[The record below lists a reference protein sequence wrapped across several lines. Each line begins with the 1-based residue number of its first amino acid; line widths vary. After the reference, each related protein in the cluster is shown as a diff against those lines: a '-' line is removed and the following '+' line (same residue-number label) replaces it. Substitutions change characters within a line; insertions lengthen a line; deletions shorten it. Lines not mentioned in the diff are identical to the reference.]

1 MISFMRS
8 METRIL
14 LTLFIFLVLCSQ
26 CYMQQQEEIIYSPIG
41 VIHSS
46 FTPETGAPRQGI
58 LMPETGAEI
67 EIYKPYREALQ
78 SLDLF
83 EYIIVIYHFDRV
95 KDWKKTV
102 SPPASTREHDF
113 GLFGTRTPRRPNPI
127 GLSVVKLDSIR
138 DGVLHIKGID
148 AFDGSPVLDIKP
160 YLPSIDCVESRRNEK
175 MEKKLGLPEQ
185 VMIRH

>member
-1 MISFMRS
+1 MMTVFI
-8 METRIL
+8 IV
-14 LTLFIFLVLCSQ
+14 LFFFTSDDNQ
-26 CYMQQQEEIIYSPIG
+26 MQEKKEIIYSPIG

-67 EIYKPYREALQ
+67 EIYKPYREALRY
-78 SLDLF
+78 LDLF
-83 EYIIVIYHFDRV
+83 DYIIVIYHFDKV
-95 KDWKKTV
+95 TGWKNFV

-138 DGVLHIKGID
+138 DGILYIKGID

-160 YLPSIDCVESRRNEK
+160 YLPSIDCVESKRNEE
-175 MEKKLGLPEQ
+175 MEKELGLPNQ
-185 VMIRH
+185 VLVKDSVIRD

>member
-1 MISFMRS
+1 
-8 METRIL
+8 
-14 LTLFIFLVLCSQ
+14 
-26 CYMQQQEEIIYSPIG
+26 MQRKNEIIYSPIG
-41 VIHSS
+41 VIHSP

-67 EIYKPYREALQ
+67 EIDKPYREALQ
-78 SLDLF
+78 YLDLF

-95 KDWKKTV
+95 TGWKKSV
-102 SPPASTREHDF
+102 SPPASTREHNF

-138 DGVLHIKGID
+138 DNILYIKGID

-160 YLPSIDCVESRRNEK
+160 YLPSIDCVKSQRNEE
-175 MEKKLGLPEQ
+175 MEKKLGLPDQ
-185 VMIRH
+185 VLIKD

>member
-1 MISFMRS
+1 MISFMPS
-8 METRIL
+8 MKTRIL
-14 LTLFIFLVLCSQ
+14 LTLVILFVLCSHRN
-26 CYMQQQEEIIYSPIG
+26 MQQQKEIIYSPIG

-46 FTPETGAPRQGI
+46 FTPETGAPRQGM
-58 LMPETGAEI
+58 LMPDTGAEI
-67 EIYKPYREALQ
+67 EINKPYREALQ
-78 SLDLF
+78 HLDLF

-95 KDWKKTV
+95 KDWEKTV
-102 SPPASTREHDF
+102 SPPASTREHNF

-127 GLSVVKLDSIR
+127 GFSVVKLDSIR

-160 YLPSIDCVESRRNEK
+160 YLPSIDCVESLRNEE

-185 VMIRH
+185 VLIKD

>member
-1 MISFMRS
+1 M
-8 METRIL
+8 IL
-14 LTLFIFLVLCSQ
+14 LILTFFLVSSTDNQ
-26 CYMQQQEEIIYSPIG
+26 MQGEKEIVYSPIG

-46 FTPETGAPRQGI
+46 FSPETGAPRQGI
-58 LMPETGAEI
+58 LMPESGAEI

-78 SLDLF
+78 YLDLF

-95 KDWKKTV
+95 KTWKELV

-138 DGVLHIKGID
+138 DGILHIKGID

-160 YLPSIDCVESRRNEK
+160 YLPSIDCVESKRNEE
-175 MEKKLGLPEQ
+175 MERELGLPRQ
-185 VMIRH
+185 VMIRDSLKRK